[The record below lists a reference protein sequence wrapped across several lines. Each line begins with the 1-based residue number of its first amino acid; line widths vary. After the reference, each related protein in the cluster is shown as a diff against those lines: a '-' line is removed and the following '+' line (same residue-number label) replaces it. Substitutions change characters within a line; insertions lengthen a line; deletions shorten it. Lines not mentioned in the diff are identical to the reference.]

1 MALLGISNVTSQKKS
16 IREWKSERQKGRPAV
31 NKRSIRIGRK
41 EEGTKVPELK
51 R

>member
-1 MALLGISNVTSQKKS
+1 MALLGTSNVTSQKKS
-16 IREWKSERQKGRPAV
+16 ITEWKSERQKGGPEV
-31 NKRSIRIGRK
+31 NKRPIRIERK